1 VVRVLSFAGIDLR
14 DEPAPGPRGEG
25 QLPDERG
32 MTLAEARSRVS
43 FPVLTP
49 TSLGSLDRVTVSDS
63 GRVVTL
69 IYQRTA
75 GKSRVRID
83 ESGRGLQPF
92 FTKFTDPRLVEEVD
106 VGGYR
111 GLWVHRPHDVAYVD
125 ASGQV
130 LPETVRL
137 APATL
142 VWQYGKVTLRMEG
155 FASSAEARAAA
166 ETFR

>member
-1 VVRVLSFAGIDLR
+1 
-14 DEPAPGPRGEG
+14 
-25 QLPDERG
+25 
-32 MTLAEARSRVS
+32 MTLAQARGRVT

-49 TSLGSLDRVTVSDS
+49 KSLGSLEHITVSDD
-63 GRVVTL
+63 GRVGTL
-69 IYQRTA
+69 VYQRPG
-75 GKSRVRID
+75 GKPSVRID

-106 VGGYR
+106 VNGYR
-111 GLWVHRPHDVAYVD
+111 GLWVRRPHDVAYVD
-125 ASGQV
+125 AAGRI

-142 VWQYGKVTLRMEG
+142 VWQNGTVTLRMEG
-155 FASSAEARAAA
+155 FASSAEARSAA